1 MSVSLSVMAA
11 MAAKKDLS
19 EYKVP
24 FDFFK
29 SVKFFLTGNIPI
41 DVSVLNVLKNYFA
54 LYLNLF

>member
-1 MSVSLSVMAA
+1 MAA

-54 LYLNLF
+54 LYLNLFWIN